1 MHKILFENV
10 LLLVILRVQWHF
22 EMAGRYWTFW
32 NTFFILGSFKYKKE
46 KMHSAPQ
53 RLLNLCMCKTQ
64 LRKWNCKQ
72 TDQLTKNSISHQ
84 FLKGSIRGAALPT
97 QQGAQE
103 QNWSLSLSAWISI
116 ISRTNESTVLLWA
129 AWAGFLGRSWWARS
143 WNGVSSEAQCGAEE
157 LGWAFPLVGSLPLL
171 QDFFTART
179 GNPNSCAWNWG

>member
-1 MHKILFENV
+1 M
-10 LLLVILRVQWHF
+10 
-22 EMAGRYWTFW
+22 TFW
-32 NTFFILGSFKYKKE
+32 NGRKMWDLLKHSFSYLAHLNQKKE

-53 RLLNLCMCKTQ
+53 RLLNLCACKTQ

-72 TDQLTKNSISHQ
+72 TDQLTRNSIRHQ
-84 FLKGSIRGAALPT
+84 FLKGSVRGAALPP
-97 QQGAQE
+97 QRGAQE
-103 QNWSLSLSAWISI
+103 QNWSLSWSI